1 MDWGEGLISDFPPFR
16 ERQHIMS
23 KEFPHTPMHVSV
35 SPDWETPYPLAVGH
49 TMPDGSMSALTLFL
63 TPRQALEL
71 QEMLDHVLQ
80 KLSEAPKTAER
91 MTLAREARG
100 VEQ

>member
-1 MDWGEGLISDFPPFR
+1 MI
-16 ERQHIMS
+16 
-23 KEFPHTPMHVSV
+23 EFPHTPVHVSV
-35 SPDWETPYPLAVGH
+35 SPTWETPYPLAVGH
-49 TMPDGSMSALTLFL
+49 TMPDGSMSALTIFL

-71 QEMLDHVLQ
+71 QDLLGEVLQ
-80 KLSEAPKTAER
+80 GLSEAPETAER